1 MLLTHQHRVR
11 SLKARAVVKLE
22 FPTGK
27 NLCTIYEALEPE
39 TRKGTTIRSEARLKE
54 SGRFLILEV
63 EAEDSVALRAAVNAY
78 LRWID
83 STVKV
88 LNVLKKED

>member
-1 MLLTHQHRVR
+1 VR
-11 SLKARAVVKLE
+11 NLKARAVVKLE
-22 FPTGK
+22 FPTEK
-27 NLCTIYEALEPE
+27 NLYIVYEALEPE
-39 TRKGTTIRSEARLKE
+39 TRKSTTTRSRTSLKQ
-54 SGRFLILEV
+54 SCNSIILDV

-88 LNVLKKED
+88 LNMLEREDQKPMIA